1 MSRKLPEE
9 LAPVLAQL
17 GQAWPQADEDGLRR
31 AAGLWCEFATESER
45 LGRRG
50 GASAGRVTGENSG
63 RAVEAFA
70 DHWQTFSGSGR
81 GHLDDAQQAA
91 ELVAKAFETAARA
104 TDTCKAELVATL
116 TALAEDLKQAEE
128 HAAAAKQTAAQVST
142 AATGS
147 QHTKGVFGA
156 VVQSVGAVAAKVKDA
171 AADTVA
177 DAVKTVAVEAAR
189 LKVAGL
195 LEELGRAMKAAVQSA
210 AKEPALTALTRI
222 AAAGTAHGGL
232 ADVPT
237 MSEVLGAKGGF
248 DPAAAGL
255 PAALGEPG
263 VLGAGGA
270 GLTVRLDEQ
279 GKPVVGVE
287 GLTVKLDENGRPALD
302 EQGNPVIL
310 RADGTEVADPT
321 GLTLVVGKDG
331 RPVVAVEGL
340 TVELDEHGRPQ
351 VGPDGRTVLNGPDGK
366 PVVAVDLTQHA
377 APGGKPPFGT
387 GLDAVPGSELP
398 GSGLP
403 GTGLPGTGLPGSGLP
418 GAGAPGVGPVVDLT
432 AGGAGPDVR
441 VRTGPVGAAA
451 SWDTGNGNGNGGG
464 PSAGATVDTPVGRPE
479 RPAPAG
485 GSGHAGGGY
494 GPVSAGGYAPAPQ
507 ADAPPAPHGAGAPV
521 SVRTDS
527 VLAPPAPDPGSAG
540 GYAGSGGPVVG
551 GGHSAGG
558 GPAGGG
564 SAGPG
569 ASGGYVPGGGAAAGG
584 GGGYGVATALPGGGS
599 FGSGGAF
606 GGGGA
611 GGSAGGGFGGGGTAA
626 GAGHLPA
633 AGGAQGG
640 SGAGGVGAGVV
651 GVPGAG
657 APAAGGSGVGGAGA
671 GGAGGSAA
679 GAGAQPAEA
688 RPGAGVGGSRA
699 GSGATGPVPI
709 GTGPILAP
717 GPGRAGPE
725 GGGGGAGAGAGAG
738 AGHGAGEARRRG
750 EQGPGEGT
758 GPWVAPVATAQL
770 LALHLASRAARGQGE
785 EEPDQVA
792 RIRCIAD
799 SRPYGVPGGLGPVD
813 PQEQAELER
822 RVPKGADGLPA
833 RHPDPAAGGWAEVVN
848 AAGYREP
855 GRANNALEIALSAV
869 DTFTGRP
876 ACAAP
881 RIPTEGGAGERGGR
895 DRAERELG
903 APFRDLGE
911 GTEAFERLADVLRR
925 AGHGAQAVL
934 LTLDAYGRP
943 HAWNAVN
950 HQETVTY
957 LDHQTGRQGPAP
969 LHSAD
974 HGLWAIALDPDCRP
988 LDLTERRARPA
999 VPEAAAAEAPG
1010 TAATPAAPGAPGAP
1024 AASGPAPDGAAADD
1038 GAAGSGAPGS
1048 GEEPTAAPAA
1058 PTAGSAPA
1066 SDAGTAESTGT
1077 AGTAEGTGTA
1087 GTAEGTGTAGTAK

>member
-9 LAPVLAQL
+9 LAPVLALL
-17 GQAWPQADEDGLRR
+17 GHAWPQADEDGLRR
-31 AAGLWCEFATESER
+31 AAGLWREFATESER

-70 DHWQTFSGSGR
+70 DHWQTFSGGGR
-81 GHLDDAQQAA
+81 GHLDDAQHAA

-104 TDTCKAELVATL
+104 TDTCKAELVSTL

-147 QHTKGVFGA
+147 QHTQGVFGA
-156 VVQSVGAVAAKVKDA
+156 VVHSVGAVAAKVKDA

-177 DAVKTVAVEAAR
+177 DAVRTVAVEAAR

-210 AKEPALTALTRI
+210 MKEPALTALTRI
-222 AAAGTAHGGL
+222 AGAGTAHVGL

-237 MSEVLGAKGGF
+237 MSEVLSAKGGF

-387 GLDAVPGSELP
+387 GLDAVPGSGLPGSELPGPGLPGSGPP

-403 GTGLPGTGLPGSGLP
+403 GG
-418 GAGAPGVGPVVDLT
+418 GAPGASPLVDVT

-441 VRTGPVGAAA
+441 IRTGPVGAAA
-451 SWDTGNGNGNGGG
+451 GPWDNGNGNGGG
-464 PSAGATVDTPVGRPE
+464 PSAGPAVDTPVSRPE

-494 GPVSAGGYAPAPQ
+494 GPVSAGGYAPSAPVE
-507 ADAPPAPHGAGAPV
+507 APPAPSHGAGAPA

-527 VLAPPAPDPGSAG
+527 VLAPPAPDLDHGAG
-540 GYAGSGGPVVG
+540 YGAGGPVAG
-551 GGHSAGG
+551 GGHSTAG

-564 SAGPG
+564 SGG
-569 ASGGYVPGGGAAAGG
+569 SGTSGGYVPGGASSSG
-584 GGGYGVATALPGGGS
+584 GGGYGVSGSLPGGGS

-606 GGGGA
+606 GGGGGA
-611 GGSAGGGFGGGGTAA
+611 GGSAGGGGFVGGGPAA
-626 GAGHLPA
+626 GAGHLPSS
-633 AGGAQGG
+633 GGAQGG
-640 SGAGGVGAGVV
+640 SGASGAGAAVV

-657 APAAGGSGVGGAGA
+657 TPAAGGSGAGGSG
-671 GGAGGSAA
+671 GSGAGGSAA
-679 GAGAQPAEA
+679 GAGGQPAEA
-688 RPGAGVGGSRA
+688 RQGAGTGGSRA
-699 GSGATGPVPI
+699 GAGTTGPVPI

-725 GGGGGAGAGAGAG
+725 GGGGGAGAGTG
-738 AGHGAGEARRRG
+738 AGHGVGEARRRG
-750 EQGPGEGT
+750 EHGPGEGT
-758 GPWVAPVATAQL
+758 APWVAPVATAQL

-785 EEPDQVA
+785 EEPDQVV
-792 RIRCIAD
+792 RVRCIAD

-848 AAGYREP
+848 AAGHREP

-911 GTEAFERLADVLRR
+911 GAEAFERLAGALRR

-934 LTLDAYGRP
+934 LTLDAYGRS
-943 HAWNAVN
+943 HAWNAVH
-950 HQETVTY
+950 HQEAVTY

-988 LDLTERRARPA
+988 LDLAERRARPA
-999 VPEAAAAEAPG
+999 VPETVVVAEAPAVAEAPDAPAAAAGAEASSI
-1010 TAATPAAPGAPGAP
+1010 T
-1024 AASGPAPDGAAADD
+1024 
-1038 GAAGSGAPGS
+1038 GSGSPDSTDGS
-1048 GEEPTAAPAA
+1048 KSSTTNTSSSTDTNSTADTNSTTNTSSSTDTNS
-1058 PTAGSAPA
+1058 TADTSSSTDTNSTTSTRSAH
-1066 SDAGTAESTGT
+1066 S
-1077 AGTAEGTGTA
+1077 
-1087 GTAEGTGTAGTAK
+1087 

>member
-17 GQAWPQADEDGLRR
+17 GHAWPQADEDGLRR
-31 AAGLWCEFATESER
+31 AAGLWREFATESER

-70 DHWQTFSGSGR
+70 DHWQTFSGGGR
-81 GHLDDAQQAA
+81 GHLDDAQHAA

-104 TDTCKAELVATL
+104 TDSCKAELVSTL

-128 HAAAAKQTAAQVST
+128 HAAAAKQTAAQLST

-147 QHTKGVFGA
+147 QHTQGVFGA
-156 VVQSVGAVAAKVKDA
+156 VVKSVGAAAAKVKDA

-210 AKEPALTALTRI
+210 MKEPALTALTRI
-222 AAAGTAHGGL
+222 AGAGTAHAGL

-237 MSEVLGAKGGF
+237 MSEVLSAKGGF

-331 RPVVAVEGL
+331 KPVVAVEGL

-387 GLDAVPGSELP
+387 GLDAVPGSGLPGSELP

-403 GTGLPGTGLPGSGLP
+403 GSGAPGTGLPGSGLP
-418 GAGAPGVGPVVDLT
+418 GAGAPGAGPLLDLT

-441 VRTGPVGAAA
+441 IRTGPVGAAA
-451 SWDTGNGNGNGGG
+451 GPWDNGNGGG
-464 PSAGATVDTPVGRPE
+464 PSAGPAVDTPVGRPE

-485 GSGHAGGGY
+485 GSGHTGGGY
-494 GPVSAGGYAPAPQ
+494 GPVSAGGYAPSAPVE
-507 ADAPPAPHGAGAPV
+507 APAAPSHGAGAPV

-527 VLAPPAPDPGSAG
+527 VLAPPAPDLDHGS
-540 GYAGSGGPVVG
+540 GYGAGGPVAG

-564 SAGPG
+564 SG
-569 ASGGYVPGGGAAAGG
+569 ASGTSGGYVPGGAASS
-584 GGGYGVATALPGGGS
+584 GGGYGVSGTLPGGGS
-599 FGSGGAF
+599 LGSGGAF
-606 GGGGA
+606 GGGG
-611 GGSAGGGFGGGGTAA
+611 GSAGGGGGGGFAGGGAAA
-626 GAGHLPA
+626 GAGHLPSS
-633 AGGAQGG
+633 GGASGG
-640 SGAGGVGAGVV
+640 SGGGGVGAGVV
-651 GVPGAG
+651 GVPAAGGPGA
-657 APAAGGSGVGGAGA
+657 AAGGSGAGGTG
-671 GGAGGSAA
+671 GSGAGGSAA
-679 GAGAQPAEA
+679 GAGGQPAEA
-688 RPGAGVGGSRA
+688 RQGVGVGGSRA
-699 GSGATGPVPI
+699 GAGAAGPVPV

-738 AGHGAGEARRRG
+738 HGAGEARRRG
-750 EQGPGEGT
+750 EHGPGEGT
-758 GPWVAPVATAQL
+758 APWVAPVATAQL

-785 EEPDQVA
+785 EEPDQAV
-792 RIRCIAD
+792 RVRCIAD

-822 RVPKGADGLPA
+822 RVPKGGDGLPA

-848 AAGYREP
+848 AAGHREP

-881 RIPTEGGAGERGGR
+881 RIPAEGGAGERGGR

-911 GTEAFERLADVLRR
+911 GAEAFERLAGVLRR

-934 LTLDAYGRP
+934 LTLDAYGRS

-950 HQETVTY
+950 HQEAVTY

-999 VPEAAAAEAPG
+999 VPETVVVAEEAAVAEAPAVPEAPDAPAAAAGAEAVS
-1010 TAATPAAPGAPGAP
+1010 TE
-1024 AASGPAPDGAAADD
+1024 
-1038 GAAGSGAPGS
+1038 AAGAEAVSTEA
-1048 GEEPTAAPAA
+1048 
-1058 PTAGSAPA
+1058 
-1066 SDAGTAESTGT
+1066 AGTEAIITEAISTTDSGSPFTADGSKSGT
-1077 AGTAEGTGTA
+1077 TNTRSTTSTRSADS
-1087 GTAEGTGTAGTAK
+1087 